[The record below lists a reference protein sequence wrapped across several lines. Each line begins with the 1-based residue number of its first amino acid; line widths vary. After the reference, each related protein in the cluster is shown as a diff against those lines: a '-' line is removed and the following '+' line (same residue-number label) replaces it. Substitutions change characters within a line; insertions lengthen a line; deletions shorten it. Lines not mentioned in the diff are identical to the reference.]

1 MRLLDMLWGVTWTWI
16 ASRDPWMRP
25 EFSEPARSTRRR
37 NQPGR
42 RAPKRWGSN
51 PNACPANDRQG
62 RTALEPHRIAPL
74 PSHTGCTRAWCA
86 AGVPSPPISN
96 PGNYPVRR
104 SLSIWRDRVWGSRE
118 ERPGASKAWGG
129 RLPGKG
135 TTRNGGSLLDQVFR
149 SGPEVAIGTS
159 APPRSTGEECSHG
172 ALRVKRAE
180 PIFPSFGKV
189 LACAPIRNDP
199 RQGMGHPSG
208 QPCACS
214 PATPNGP
221 SRG

>member
-1 MRLLDMLWGVTWTWI
+1 MRAGFL
-16 ASRDPWMRP
+16 
-25 EFSEPARSTRRR
+25 EPARSIRRR
-37 NQPGR
+37 TQPGR

-51 PNACPANDRQG
+51 QGECPANDLQR
-62 RTALEPHRIAPL
+62 RTVPGPHRIAPL
-74 PSHTGCTRAWCA
+74 PSHTGCNRASCA
-86 AGVPSPPISN
+86 AGVPSPPTCSN
-96 PGNYPVRR
+96 PLNCPCSKSR
-104 SLSIWRDRVWGSRE
+104 SIGSNRVWGSRE